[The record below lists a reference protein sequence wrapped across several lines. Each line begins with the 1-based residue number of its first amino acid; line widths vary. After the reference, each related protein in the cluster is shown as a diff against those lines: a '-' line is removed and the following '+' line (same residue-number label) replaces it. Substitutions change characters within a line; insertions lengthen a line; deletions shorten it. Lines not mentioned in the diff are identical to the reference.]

1 MREKLYIYIYILNN
15 IKFLIYIIRRLIFK
29 LFFSL
34 LINEYSL
41 EIIIFYFHLIQIQK
55 ENQKRDTKAHL
66 IQFSIQP

>member
-1 MREKLYIYIYILNN
+1 M
-15 IKFLIYIIRRLIFK
+15 IFK
-29 LFFSL
+29 IFFSL

-41 EIIIFYFHLIQIQK
+41 EIIIFSFHLIQIQK